1 MKALPGSLLILS
13 EIYLRPNLIVP
24 IPTKLNTTQYIIH
37 YIIYYCRPLPPDR
50 YRALQSKQGKNYYDG
65 FSTTP
70 SSILTYGFVPLKTI
84 RPQSSSLLVHT
95 DQFSPIT
102 VWFIFDQ
109 SYSVKMHPCGHLFQF
124 DCHCYL
130 QDCKVLCRNIL
141 AYLDFEYCA
150 HGYSLD
156 VCCLF
161 VCLIQGSGLKSIFP
175 YPYGISSA

>member
-24 IPTKLNTTQYIIH
+24 IPTLLNTTQYIIH

-109 SYSVKMHPCGHLFQF
+109 SYLVKMHPCGHLFQF
-124 DCHCYL
+124 DRHCYL
-130 QDCKVLCRNIL
+130 QDCSFYAEIFLPIQILNIVPMG
-141 AYLDFEYCA
+141 ACQTF
-150 HGYSLD
+150 
-156 VCCLF
+156 VVCLF
-161 VCLIQGSGLKSIFP
+161 DLGFRPEENFP
-175 YPYGISSA
+175 YPQGISSA

>member
-24 IPTKLNTTQYIIH
+24 IPTLLNTTQYIIH

-84 RPQSSSLLVHT
+84 RPKSSSLLVHT
-95 DQFSPIT
+95 DLFSPIT

-109 SYSVKMHPCGHLFQF
+109 SY
-124 DCHCYL
+124 
-130 QDCKVLCRNIL
+130 I
-141 AYLDFEYCA
+141 
-150 HGYSLD
+150 
-156 VCCLF
+156 
-161 VCLIQGSGLKSIFP
+161 GLKCTPVVFFFSLIVIVTCRIARFYAEIFLP
-175 YPYGISSA
+175 I